1 MKGINKYLFLDVDGV
16 LNSVSWYREEWNKNH
31 AYPQGDFDP
40 KCVELVNRIV
50 EETGCKVV
58 VSQLT
63 INLRQSWFKIQNT

>member
-40 KCVELVNRIV
+40 TYNQSLTRLV
-50 EETGCKVV
+50 
-58 VSQLT
+58 
-63 INLRQSWFKIQNT
+63 